1 METYGDLK
9 KAINTIS
16 LKQKGAKIG
25 NVALDAVLGAIPGIG
40 AAKSTFDFVKA
51 AFLKPDTKKSNSW
64 LDKLDIDDEMSSIVD
79 DTVENGFLKMV
90 SKTIDSET
98 DTKPLEQDFNMNAK
112 MVTYLKNNYSGRTV
126 SGIKE
131 QKSVFDKFFE
141 RYSYKFPKGYP
152 DFTNKQDI
160 LILENILD
168 EIGLFEVTDEDSKDL
183 PDVIIQLKSDI
194 QAISG
199 LDNVTTVKKA
209 GGRNY
214 SFYIKGVGDRDRK
227 ERREVGKK
235 IIQGLPKN
243 YIIGDN
249 NFNDETVGP
258 EFNVTIG
265 DVKYKINVKGLG
277 SSPFDTDTDQK
288 EGLVILMYNILK
300 AGKDLKPFNSDTIS
314 SNVDILSE
322 SIDLTEGMD
331 QKAASAISNY
341 LKILNASDLEDFPSN
356 KLKNLNN
363 PYSIALKIDDDYPGQ
378 KVIRNNLFD
387 QIRAMGSQLCKMPAD
402 KWNPGDI
409 YVELNKP
416 GSIPNNLEDLNG
428 LFVNSWGD
436 TDHDLVSISLK
447 ESSSQ
452 PGRAKS
458 YYKNF
463 RDDDDKLRDKEYNLT
478 SDELK
483 WDLETTK
490 ENAIAQQEKFL
501 ELVKGKGIKTS
512 GDGWDTVPEE
522 ERALRAT
529 YGSFKLINFLLDN
542 SKREN
547 PRDAILDLVSYG
559 LSLSGVNPTFFK
571 LRGTNDGSPSS
582 DPTIFPAGSTTDNNI
597 DPEIFNTSKAGGFE
611 LRTTIDTVQGGEVTD
626 TKKYKHR
633 FRTSG
638 GNQISIV

>member
-1 METYGDLK
+1 M
-9 KAINTIS
+9 
-16 LKQKGAKIG
+16 
-25 NVALDAVLGAIPGIG
+25 
-40 AAKSTFDFVKA
+40 
-51 AFLKPDTKKSNSW
+51 
-64 LDKLDIDDEMSSIVD
+64 
-79 DTVENGFLKMV
+79 
-90 SKTIDSET
+90 
-98 DTKPLEQDFNMNAK
+98 
-112 MVTYLKNNYSGRTV
+112 
-126 SGIKE
+126 
-131 QKSVFDKFFE
+131 SVFDKFFE

-194 QAISG
+194 QAIPG
-199 LDNVTTVKKA
+199 LNNVTTVKKA

-243 YIIGDN
+243 YVIGDN
-249 NFNDETVGP
+249 NFDDETVGP
-258 EFNVTIG
+258 EFNVTID

-300 AGKDLKPFNSDTIS
+300 AGKNLKPFNSDTIS
-314 SNVDILSE
+314 SNVDILNE

-356 KLKNLNN
+356 KFKNLNN
-363 PYSIALKIDDDYPGQ
+363 PYSIASKINDDYPGQ
-378 KVIRNNLFD
+378 KVIRDSLFD
-387 QIRAMGSQLCKMPAD
+387 QIRAMGSKLCQIPAD

-416 GSIPNNLEDLNG
+416 ESIPSNLEDLNG
-428 LFVNSWGD
+428 LFVNSWGSKD
-436 TDHDLVSISLK
+436 NDLVSISLK

-463 RDDDDKLRDKEYNLT
+463 RDDDEKLRDKEYNLT

-512 GDGWDTVPEE
+512 GDGWDNVPEE

-582 DPTIFPAGSTTDNNI
+582 DPTIFPAGSTTANSV

>member
-1 METYGDLK
+1 M
-9 KAINTIS
+9 
-16 LKQKGAKIG
+16 
-25 NVALDAVLGAIPGIG
+25 
-40 AAKSTFDFVKA
+40 
-51 AFLKPDTKKSNSW
+51 
-64 LDKLDIDDEMSSIVD
+64 
-79 DTVENGFLKMV
+79 
-90 SKTIDSET
+90 
-98 DTKPLEQDFNMNAK
+98 
-112 MVTYLKNNYSGRTV
+112 
-126 SGIKE
+126 
-131 QKSVFDKFFE
+131 SVFDKFFE

-249 NFNDETVGP
+249 NFDDETVGP

-341 LKILNASDLEDFPSN
+341 LKILNASDLENFPSN

-416 GSIPNNLEDLNG
+416 GSIPNDLEDLNG